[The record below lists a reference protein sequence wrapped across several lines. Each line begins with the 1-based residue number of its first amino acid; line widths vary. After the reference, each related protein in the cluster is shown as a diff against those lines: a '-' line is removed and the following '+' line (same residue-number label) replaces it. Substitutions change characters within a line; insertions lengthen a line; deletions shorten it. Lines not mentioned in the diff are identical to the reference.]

1 MLGSIR
7 FPLTSA
13 GVVATVAFLSTAGAN
28 AQGDEEEFD
37 RTPRDCLAVS
47 RIRSTDILDDRTI
60 LFFLRGNKL
69 VFRTYLPREC
79 PGLERNDRF
88 AYEARNGQLCDVDVI
103 TVLEQMGVSL
113 SPTFTCRL
121 GKFIPITAEEAEDLK
136 LDRTDERLKRKAIA
150 AEPVELPPD
159 KQETQDAGDAAAD
172 DATSA
177 PASSEPAPAAPA
189 KKAPP
194 RGSGVTVR

>member
-7 FPLTSA
+7 FPPTSV
-13 GVVATVAFLSTAGAN
+13 GVVATVALLSTTGAN

-37 RTPRDCLAVS
+37 RTPLNCLAVS
-47 RIRSTDILDDRTI
+47 RIRSTDIIDDRTI

-69 VFRTYLPREC
+69 VLRTYLPREC

-113 SPTFTCRL
+113 TPTFTCRL

-136 LDRTDERLKRKAIA
+136 LDRTDAALKRKAIN
-150 AEPVELPPD
+150 AEPAELPPE
-159 KQETQDAGDAAAD
+159 KQ
-172 DATSA
+172 
-177 PASSEPAPAAPA
+177 
-189 KKAPP
+189 
-194 RGSGVTVR
+194 

>member
-1 MLGSIR
+1 MLGSSR
-7 FPLTSA
+7 FPLTSP
-13 GVVATVAFLSTAGAN
+13 GVVATLALLSATGAN
-28 AQGDEEEFD
+28 AQSDEEEFD
-37 RTPRDCLAVS
+37 RTPRECLAVS
-47 RIRSTDILDDRTI
+47 RIRNTDILDDRTI

-69 VFRTYLPREC
+69 VYRTYLPHEC

-113 SPTFTCRL
+113 HPTFTCRL

-136 LDRTDERLKRKAIA
+136 LEDKDEVLKRKAIK
-150 AEPVELPPD
+150 AEPAELPPE
-159 KQETQDAGDAAAD
+159 KPETQDAGDAAAD
-172 DATSA
+172 AATSA
-177 PASSEPAPAAPA
+177 PTSPEPVPAAPA
-189 KKAPP
+189 KKEPP